1 MSWPSVENFNY
12 HKKLQELENYVSESM
27 HFIFLLLDG
36 ASKVTYGI
44 NNLFGNVWKVPINKY
59 GVTGAHYI

>member
-44 NNLFGNVWKVPINKY
+44 NNLFGNVWKVP
-59 GVTGAHYI
+59 